1 MCMTVYNANVVKY
14 VNNQICSGL
23 FKNRKSNNI
32 PTGKGMNTIN
42 HIGALNASV
51 IAPNETTEIPIIRA
65 CQVVMP
71 LVIRRLPK
79 KYDSDVSKIA
89 IIKLII

>member
-23 FKNRKSNNI
+23 FKNRKSNNM
-32 PTGKGMNTIN
+32 PTGKGINSIN
-42 HIGALNASV
+42 HIGALSASV
-51 IAPNETTEIPIIRA
+51 IAPNETTETPMMRA
-65 CQVVMP
+65 CQIAMP
-71 LVIRRLPK
+71 LAMKRLPK
-79 KYDSDVSKIA
+79 KYDKLVSKIA

>member
-1 MCMTVYNANVVKY
+1 
-14 VNNQICSGL
+14 
-23 FKNRKSNNI
+23 
-32 PTGKGMNTIN
+32 MNTIN

-51 IAPNETTEIPIIRA
+51 IAPNETTEIPTIRA

-71 LVIRRLPK
+71 FVIRRLPK